1 MAGEFYQAAYVSL
14 QYHMGFFMQNKM
26 MPSSRSNMH
35 EIINMLKTLIWEQ
48 NARPTMNQVFTFKSA
63 MHAQSF
69 SQILSYNNNEKSE
82 RGEDLQVCILT
93 VGCPNIGHCFQVGQL
108 LHEIFFY
115 RKSHSSNLR
124 TGASE

>member
-69 SQILSYNNNEKSE
+69 SQILSYNNNEKSAG
-82 RGEDLQVCILT
+82 RTCKFAYSMWVARILAI
-93 VGCPNIGHCFQVGQL
+93 VF
-108 LHEIFFY
+108 
-115 RKSHSSNLR
+115 K
-124 TGASE
+124 